1 MWLEWIDPATS
12 DVISKVQIV
21 VRVTPMKESATC
33 EYWASKLQCHFIH
46 LFILGWVGVW
56 KYCFIRLADTME
68 AKEKRNSIFFLP
80 EWNHVYN
87 TTFIKILG

>member
-12 DVISKVQIV
+12 DVISKVKIV

-33 EYWASKLQCHFIH
+33 EYWASKLQCHLIH

-56 KYCFIRLADTME
+56 KYCFIRLVDTME
-68 AKEKRNSIFFLP
+68 AKEKETVFFFLP
-80 EWNHVYN
+80 GWNNVYN